1 MCIRDRYYSSLADKE
16 IKACEWALQNVKNPV
31 KGTTLTRLGESINS
45 AYSDFG
51 PAINGDDL
59 FFSSLRFDNLNNKTY
74 PSRKISNILKSKK
87 LSTANALDF
96 TNPSWA
102 GKSVAHTAFNKDCLL
117 YTSFFSCST
126 HKNQIY
132 N

>member
-1 MCIRDRYYSSLADKE
+1 M
-16 IKACEWALQNVKNPV
+16 QNVKNPV

-102 GKSVAHTAFNKDCLL
+102 GNL
-117 YTSFFSCST
+117 
-126 HKNQIY
+126 
-132 N
+132 